1 MPLKALGVFVLLVVG
16 ACAHGSAAPASGPAP
31 TSAHRD
37 PSVITQEELVDPA
50 VSELTAY
57 EAIQRLRPN
66 FLSTRGTQTIAY
78 QSTNGIVESESGKVH
93 ASIDNSGVLDLD
105 QLKRIRASGVIEIRL
120 LSPAAAMQRF
130 GGSAKSGAVIAVRTI

>member
-1 MPLKALGVFVLLVVG
+1 MSFKTLGVCVLMVVG
-16 ACAHGSAAPASGPAP
+16 ACGGGSAAPASAPAP
-31 TSAHRD
+31 SSLHRD
-37 PSVITQEELVDPA
+37 PSVITQDELVDPA

-78 QSTNGIVESESGKVH
+78 PSSNGIVESESGKVH

-105 QLKRIRASGVIEIRL
+105 QLKRIRASSVIEIRL

-130 GGSAKSGAVIAVRTI
+130 GGSAKSGAVIAVRTM